1 MTEKIVKEFLW
12 QQVLIVVLLLLKISV
27 NVLAKSYNHFWNL
40 VDKMYSTEYS
50 LVNLP
55 YDQNLDHEM
64 ITDPGPKK
72 DPTSDV
78 STSTGSLYLVN
89 SVGPR

>member
-1 MTEKIVKEFLW
+1 MEFYRLLQIVRLKTEKIVKEFLW

-27 NVLAKSYNHFWNL
+27 NVLAKSYNRFWNS
-40 VDKMYSTEYS
+40 VDKMSSTEYS

-55 YDQNLDHEM
+55 YDQNWDHEM

-78 STSTGSLYLVN
+78 ST
-89 SVGPR
+89 